1 MSKFYSAFHKKKLF
15 GYKNCDLFWRIFSWV
30 NFDTN

>member
-1 MSKFYSAFHKKKLF
+1 MIKFYSAFHKLF